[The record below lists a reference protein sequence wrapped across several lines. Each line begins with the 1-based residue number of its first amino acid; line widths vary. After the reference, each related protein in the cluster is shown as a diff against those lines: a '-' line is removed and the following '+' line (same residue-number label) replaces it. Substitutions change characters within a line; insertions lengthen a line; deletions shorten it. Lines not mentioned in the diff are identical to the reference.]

1 MLASLL
7 MSGLLSRRQVAHMAA
22 SWPSMRALAPRGG
35 NPLWGD
41 PLSAPDDPSGQRGY
55 GYPPW
60 QPPDLPA
67 AAFCLHQHWHNLDT
81 CWLVHHAK
89 PLWLAFRCCTL
100 LPCRLT
106 LMHTLV
112 CMYILHLVRLL
123 KSQRWC
129 RAMVTVGPPTRSFF
143 PSIILRTLCWR
154 HLWSALRL
162 HHRWLSPGPARQA
175 PQLGS
180 STAHASLKF
189 ADIDAIAKATSS
201 LACAHAEVLPPC
213 CTPCGYLTACRFLQ
227 GSSRTWLPGQHSHA
241 K

>member
-123 KSQRWC
+123 KSRRWC

-154 HLWSALRL
+154 HLCLPCACITAGSLQAPPDR
-162 HHRWLSPGPARQA
+162 HAPARQ
-175 PQLGS
+175 QYRSCKLE
-180 STAHASLKF
+180 
-189 ADIDAIAKATSS
+189 I
-201 LACAHAEVLPPC
+201 
-213 CTPCGYLTACRFLQ
+213 CRH
-227 GSSRTWLPGQHSHA
+227 RCNC
-241 K
+241 